1 MKTIIGLVA
10 ATVTA
15 AMTIVLPTPPAGAQ
29 TGMNL
34 MTQPSA
40 LTEEEKQKRAEQ
52 EKAYK
57 EQLDRIPDQKA
68 NNDPWGKVRSADRPP
83 LSTPKAKKNQQ
94 QTGSK

>member
-15 AMTIVLPTPPAGAQ
+15 AMTIVLPAPPAAAQ
-29 TGMNL
+29 SMNL
-34 MTQPSA
+34 MTEPRA

-57 EQLDRIPDQKA
+57 EQLDRIPNQKA
-68 NNDPWGKVRSADRPP
+68 NNDPWGRVRSTDRPP
-83 LSTPKAKKNQQ
+83 LTGAAKAKKFQQ
-94 QTGSK
+94 